1 MDGWLTSY
9 IFPERLTERK
19 DQLDYALVTF
29 LTEHGIHMGALVGEQ
44 VLDLPRAF
52 AVWRRANPD
61 AATRVNEL
69 QNFPESTLAFLQEGE
84 AAKAVAQG
92 LLAYAFALELRERL
106 VRDGLLYAVEDVSL
120 LPPVPRP
127 VKIVCLGH
135 NYRHHIAEMG
145 NPMPRY
151 PVIFAKFANTLIGH
165 RQAIVLPK
173 VSQMVDY
180 EAELALV
187 IGRRG
192 KDIPTTAEAFDYV
205 AGYTIFNDVSVRDYQ
220 KRTVQWLQGKT
231 FDGSGPIG
239 PALVTADEIRNPN
252 SFEVTLRLNREVM
265 QHASTNDFL
274 FPIPTILSYLSEI
287 MTLEP
292 GDIIATGTPSGV
304 GSARQPPVFLK
315 PGDIVQ
321 IEISEL
327 GLLEN
332 PVVAPSG
339 A

>member
-1 MDGWLTSY
+1 M
-9 IFPERLTERK
+9 R
-19 DQLDYALVTF
+19 LVTF
-29 LTEHGIHMGALVGEQ
+29 SLGNVTHMGVLLEEQ
-44 VLDLPRAF
+44 IIDLPGAY
-52 AVWRRANPD
+52 ADWRQANPGAD
-61 AATRVNEL
+61 LHSGN
-69 QNFPESTLAFLQEGE
+69 QQGFPENVLAFLQAGD
-84 AAKAVAQG
+84 AAKALATEVLADAASQDHFAQPG
-92 LLAYAFALELRERL
+92 RSRVVYAIDE
-106 VRDGLLYAVEDVSL
+106 VTL
-120 LPPVPRP
+120 LPPIQRP
-127 VKIVCLGH
+127 GKIICLGH
-135 NYRHHIAEMG
+135 NYRRHIAEMG
-145 NPMPRY
+145 SPMPQY

-165 RQAIVLPK
+165 RQPIVLPR

-192 KDIPTTAEAFDYV
+192 KDIPATAAAFDYL

-220 KRTVQWLQGKT
+220 RRTVQWLQGKT

-239 PALVTADEIRNPN
+239 PAIVTTDEIQNPN
-252 SFEVTLRLNREVM
+252 AFEVTLRVNGEVM
-265 QHASTNDFL
+265 QHATTDDFI

-304 GSARQPPVFLK
+304 GFARQPPVFLK
-315 PGDIVQ
+315 PGDVVQ

-332 PVVAPSG
+332 PVVASPG